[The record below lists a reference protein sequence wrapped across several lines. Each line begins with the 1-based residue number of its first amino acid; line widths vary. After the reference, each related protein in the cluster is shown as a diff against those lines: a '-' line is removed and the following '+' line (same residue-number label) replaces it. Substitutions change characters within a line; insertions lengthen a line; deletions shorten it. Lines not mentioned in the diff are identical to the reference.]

1 MSELDTLKLGEVR
14 QIAWVVK
21 DIEAAMQH
29 WHSVL
34 GVGPWFYK
42 EKIEVT
48 EFWYKGVKST
58 PLLLSIAF
66 ANSGSLQLELIQ
78 QRNLA
83 PSMYTD
89 FLSRCGDGMQHIA
102 FWTSHFDQTSEKLLS
117 KGYTQGHSGR
127 VGQRGRFTYFVHSEL
142 PGNVVEISEQSGGKA
157 EFFKEIATA
166 AIDWNGSNPIRR
178 VG

>member
-1 MSELDTLKLGEVR
+1 MNELDKLNLGEVR
-14 QIAWVVK
+14 QIAWVVS

-34 GVGPWFYK
+34 SVGPWFYK
-42 EKIEVT
+42 QQVGVT
-48 EFWYKGVKST
+48 EFWYKGVQST
-58 PLLLSIAF
+58 PPQLSIAF

-78 QRNLA
+78 QRNQV

-89 FLSRCGDGMQHIA
+89 YLSRCGSGMQHLA
-102 FWTSHFDQTSEKLLS
+102 FWTNDFDQTSQQLLS
-117 KGYTQGHSGR
+117 KGYTQGHAGR
-127 VGQRGRFTYFVHSEL
+127 VGQRGRFAYFVHSEL

-166 AIDWNGSNPIRR
+166 AIDWDGSNPIRR